1 MNLYLLRHAEAEP
14 HRPDDFSRC
23 LTEKGFKQARR
34 IGCFMKEQCL
44 RPEVILTSPVVRARE
59 TAEIVSKLLGK
70 QPLTEAPWAACGM
83 KPDVALAEL
92 SGYAKLDSVMIVGHE
107 PDLSFLIA
115 SLIGLE
121 RSASIQV
128 AKASL
133 IGVNLPRLQFGSGIL
148 QYLLPVKF
156 L

>member
-1 MNLYLLRHAEAEP
+1 MLLHLLRHAEAEP

-34 IGCFMKEQCL
+34 VGCFMKEQCL
-44 RPEVILTSPVVRARE
+44 RPEIILTSPVVRARE
-59 TAEIVSKLLGK
+59 TAEIVAKLLGK
-70 QPLTEAPWAACGM
+70 PPLTEVPWAACGM
-83 KPDVALAEL
+83 NPEAALAEL
-92 SGYAKLDSVMIVGHE
+92 SAYAKLDSVMIVGHE
-107 PDLSFLIA
+107 PDLSSLSA

-121 RSASIQV
+121 RSESIQV

-133 IGVNLPRLQFGSGIL
+133 LGVNLPRLQFSSGIL

>member
-1 MNLYLLRHAEAEP
+1 MLLHLIRHAEAEP
-14 HRPDDFSRC
+14 HRLDDFSRC

-44 RPEVILTSPVVRARE
+44 RPEIILTSPVVRARE
-59 TAEIVSKLLGK
+59 TAEIIAKLMGK
-70 QPLTEAPWAACGM
+70 PPLTEVPWAACGM
-83 KPDVALAEL
+83 NPEVALTEL
-92 SGYAKLDSVMIVGHE
+92 SGYVKLDSVMIVGHE
-107 PDLSFLIA
+107 PDLSSLSA
-115 SLIGLE
+115 ALIGLG
-121 RSASIQV
+121 RSESIQV

-133 IGVNLPRLQFGSGIL
+133 LGVSLPRLQMGSGIL

>member
-1 MNLYLLRHAEAEP
+1 MLLHLLRHAEAEP
-14 HRPDDFSRC
+14 HRLDDLSRC

-44 RPEVILTSPVVRARE
+44 RPEIILTSPVVRARE
-59 TAEIVSKLLGK
+59 TAEIVAKLLGK
-70 QPLTEAPWAACGM
+70 PPLTEVSWAACGM
-83 KPDVALAEL
+83 NPELALTEL

-107 PDLSFLIA
+107 PDLSCLSA

-121 RSASIQV
+121 RSESIQV
-128 AKASL
+128 SKASL
-133 IGVNLPRLQFGSGIL
+133 LGVNLPRLQMGLGIL

>member
-1 MNLYLLRHAEAEP
+1 MLLHLLRHAEAEP
-14 HRPDDFSRC
+14 HRLDDLSRC

-44 RPEVILTSPVVRARE
+44 RPEIILTSPVVRARE
-59 TAEIVSKLLGK
+59 TAEVVAKLLGK
-70 QPLTEAPWAACGM
+70 PPLTEVPWAACGM
-83 KPDVALAEL
+83 NPELALTEL

-107 PDLSFLIA
+107 PDLSSLSA

-121 RSASIQV
+121 RSDSIQV
-128 AKASL
+128 LKASL
-133 IGVNLPRLQFGSGIL
+133 LGVNLPRLQMGSGIL

>member
-1 MNLYLLRHAEAEP
+1 
-14 HRPDDFSRC
+14 
-23 LTEKGFKQARR
+23 
-34 IGCFMKEQCL
+34 
-44 RPEVILTSPVVRARE
+44 
-59 TAEIVSKLLGK
+59 
-70 QPLTEAPWAACGM
+70 
-83 KPDVALAEL
+83 
-92 SGYAKLDSVMIVGHE
+92 MIVGHE

>member
-1 MNLYLLRHAEAEP
+1 MLLHLIRHAEAGP
-14 HRPDDFSRC
+14 HRLDDFSRC

-44 RPEVILTSPVVRARE
+44 RPEIILTSPVVRARE
-59 TAEIVSKLLGK
+59 TAEIIAKLMGK
-70 QPLTEAPWAACGM
+70 PPLTEVPWAACGM
-83 KPDVALAEL
+83 NPEVALTEL

-107 PDLSFLIA
+107 PDLSSLSA
-115 SLIGLE
+115 ALIGLG
-121 RSASIQV
+121 RSESIQV

-133 IGVNLPRLQFGSGIL
+133 LGVNLPRLQMGSGTL

>member
-1 MNLYLLRHAEAEP
+1 MLLHLIRHAEAEP
-14 HRPDDFSRC
+14 HRLDDFSRC

-44 RPEVILTSPVVRARE
+44 RPEIILTSPVVRARE
-59 TAEIVSKLLGK
+59 TAEIIAKLMGK
-70 QPLTEAPWAACGM
+70 PPLTEVPWAACGM
-83 KPDVALAEL
+83 NPEVALTEL

-107 PDLSFLIA
+107 PDLSSLSA
-115 SLIGLE
+115 ALIGLG
-121 RSASIQV
+121 RSESIQV

-133 IGVNLPRLQFGSGIL
+133 LGVSLPRLQMGSGIL

>member
-1 MNLYLLRHAEAEP
+1 MLLHLIRHAEAEP
-14 HRPDDFSRC
+14 HRLDDFSRC

-44 RPEVILTSPVVRARE
+44 RPEIILTSPVIRARE
-59 TAEIVSKLLGK
+59 TAEIVAKLLGK
-70 QPLTEAPWAACGM
+70 PPLTEVPWAACGM
-83 KPDVALAEL
+83 NPEVALAEL
-92 SGYAKLDSVMIVGHE
+92 SAYAKLDSVMIVGHE
-107 PDLSFLIA
+107 PDLSSLSA
-115 SLIGLE
+115 SLIGME
-121 RSASIQV
+121 RSESIQV

-133 IGVNLPRLQFGSGIL
+133 LGVNLPRLQFGSGIL

>member
-1 MNLYLLRHAEAEP
+1 MLLHLIRHAEAEP
-14 HRPDDFSRC
+14 HRLDDFSRC

-44 RPEVILTSPVVRARE
+44 RPEIILTSPVVRARE
-59 TAEIVSKLLGK
+59 TAEIIAKLMGK
-70 QPLTEAPWAACGM
+70 APLTEVPWAACGM
-83 KPDVALAEL
+83 NPEVALTEL

-107 PDLSFLIA
+107 PDLSSLSA
-115 SLIGLE
+115 ALIGLG
-121 RSASIQV
+121 RSESIQFL
-128 AKASL
+128 KASL
-133 IGVNLPRLQFGSGIL
+133 LGVNLPRLQMGSGIL

>member
-1 MNLYLLRHAEAEP
+1 MLLYLIRHAEAEP
-14 HRPDDFSRC
+14 HRPEDFSRC

-59 TAEIVSKLLGK
+59 TAEIVAKLLGK

-128 AKASL
+128 AKTSL

>member
-1 MNLYLLRHAEAEP
+1 MLLYLIRHAEAEP
-14 HRPDDFSRC
+14 HRPEDFSRC

-34 IGCFMKEQCL
+34 IGCFMKEHCH

-59 TAEIVSKLLGK
+59 TAEIVAKLLGK

-83 KPDVALAEL
+83 NPDVALAEL